1 MLVRYADDFVIVFEQ
16 EDDARRVFTVLPK
29 RFGKYGLALHP
40 TKTRMVRFHRPP
52 PGPLSGQAKP
62 ETFDLLG
69 FTHFWTRS
77 WRGHWVVMLKTAKS
91 RFSRARRG
99 IAEWC
104 RRNRHRPVLEQHRTL
119 TEKLTGHFAYFG
131 IVGNLGALLRLRH
144 AVYGAWRQ
152 WLNRR
157 SQRARIT
164 WQRMR
169 ALHLRYPLPSAPPH
183 LRHLRA

>member
-77 WRGHWVVMLKTAKS
+77 WRGHWVGNLPGLPDSSCLPVQFSVSACLENQLRAKASRLAVASALRGKVNRSGEVMLAPSVSGHHRGRMATCSVGPS
-91 RFSRARRG
+91 RSSKKKLG
-99 IAEWC
+99 
-104 RRNRHRPVLEQHRTL
+104 VLIDR
-119 TEKLTGHFAYFG
+119 
-131 IVGNLGALLRLRH
+131 
-144 AVYGAWRQ
+144 
-152 WLNRR
+152 
-157 SQRARIT
+157 
-164 WQRMR
+164 
-169 ALHLRYPLPSAPPH
+169 PSA
-183 LRHLRA
+183 RT